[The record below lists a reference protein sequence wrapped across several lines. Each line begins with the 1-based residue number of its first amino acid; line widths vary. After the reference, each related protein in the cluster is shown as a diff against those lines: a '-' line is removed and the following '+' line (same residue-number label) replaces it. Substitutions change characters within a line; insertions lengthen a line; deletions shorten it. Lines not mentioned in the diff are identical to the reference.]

1 MITTLLVEDDPLFIE
16 SIRDMLLDIGANIQ
30 LLDTC
35 STLRQ
40 AREAILKY
48 NPQLLLLDVELPD
61 GNSLDLLNNLDE
73 ANQGIFEVIFITAF
87 DQYALE
93 AIKKDAADYL
103 LKPFTKT
110 ELIKALQKVEKRLQI
125 YERLER
131 TEELEKRM
139 KDFISHNQQANN
151 ILINTYD
158 GALLL
163 NANEIIH
170 LEAESNY
177 TIFHMENNKKITSSK
192 TLSTY
197 ETTLESLNFFRV
209 HRQSIINIAKIKSII
224 NLNGSYSVLLSDG
237 SKLEISRRKKKD
249 FFEKIALKQ

>member
-1 MITTLLVEDDPLFIE
+1 MITTLLVEDDPLFKE
-16 SIRDMLLDIGANIQ
+16 SITDMLLDIGANIH

-40 AREAILKY
+40 ARESILKY
-48 NPQLLLLDVELPD
+48 NPQLLLLDVVLPD
-61 GNSLDLLNNLDE
+61 GNSIDMLNSLDE
-73 ANQGIFEVIFITAF
+73 DNLGIFEVIFITAF
-87 DQYALE
+87 DQFALD

-103 LKPFTKT
+103 LKPFTKP

-131 TEELEKRM
+131 TDELEKRM
-139 KDFISHNQQANN
+139 QDFTSHHQQANK

-158 GALLL
+158 GVLLL
-163 NANEIIH
+163 NADEIIH

-197 ETTLESLNFFRV
+197 ETTLDALNFFRV
-209 HRQSIINIAKIKSII
+209 HRQSIINLAKIKNII
-224 NLNGSYSVLLSDG
+224 NSNGSYSVLLSDG